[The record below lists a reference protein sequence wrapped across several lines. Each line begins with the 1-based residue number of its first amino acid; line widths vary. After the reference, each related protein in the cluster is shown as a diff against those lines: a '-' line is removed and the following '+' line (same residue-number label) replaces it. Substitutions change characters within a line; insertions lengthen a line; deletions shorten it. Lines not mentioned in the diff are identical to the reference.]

1 MLSSEIATSLR
12 GRSLSVEVF
21 PFSFQEYLRYHNLFS
36 KIPTTFGSKNAA
48 VLRKAIAD
56 YLDIGGF
63 PEIQNLEPDLRIEIL
78 QGYIDSVLLKDIVE
92 RHKVSNVMVLKHL
105 VRHVMNSAGEKFSV
119 NKFFNTM
126 KSMSI
131 KCSKDNL
138 YHYLEFLTD
147 AFLFR
152 RVPIHSRSEKTRM
165 VNPDKIY
172 TVDTGLLN
180 AITYRHSANR
190 GYLLETVVFT
200 HLRRKGFEVEYVNTR
215 KKNETDFLARHKITR
230 EVNLIQVSWDISGKK
245 TFDRELRGL
254 KDAMEELS
262 ISSGR
267 IITWDDEKTLEDGI
281 EVIPVWKWLVLKKLC

>member
-147 AFLFR
+147 AFLFH

-190 GYLLETVVFT
+190 GYFICNTPPHKGAVIVSGFT
-200 HLRRKGFEVEYVNTR
+200 IPFAIYQLNI
-215 KKNETDFLARHKITR
+215 TDHK
-230 EVNLIQVSWDISGKK
+230 S
-245 TFDRELRGL
+245 
-254 KDAMEELS
+254 
-262 ISSGR
+262 
-267 IITWDDEKTLEDGI
+267 
-281 EVIPVWKWLVLKKLC
+281 